1 MCLCVFAATD
11 MKTIHSDF
19 FTFDQSE
26 NSRRFKVRYL
36 GYEVTNLYSCLQ
48 RICCVYVY
56 VTHSSRVAEETS
68 DLQLSSTQASRAGA

>member
-1 MCLCVFAATD
+1 MFITSKSA
-11 MKTIHSDF
+11 
-19 FTFDQSE
+19 DQSE

-36 GYEVTNLYSCLQ
+36 GYEVTNSYSCLQ

-68 DLQLSSTQASRAGA
+68 DLLLSSTQASRAGA